1 MKEKAKNKIQETGDG
16 YKRALDEVERLESYQ
31 EGRDLV
37 AKLKEQVGKG
47 REANDKLVELAMAG
61 NGKEASEGFRGLLLP
76 PQPTSRRP
84 MTWSATMS
92 GGSRSSMKKRSTA
105 PLRPAWSFSL

>member
-1 MKEKAKNKIQETGDG
+1 M
-16 YKRALDEVERLESYQ
+16 EVERLESYQ

-61 NGKEASEGFRGLLLP
+61 NGKEAV
-76 PQPTSRRP
+76 
-84 MTWSATMS
+84 
-92 GGSRSSMKKRSTA
+92 
-105 PLRPAWSFSL
+105 